1 MSDLNISKLETEIQ
15 VYSKIYYDGLS
26 ELVYNKKTYYPISD
40 EEFDDKL
47 MMLSN
52 LDPENEILSMTGFG
66 FDTIIADNNG
76 DKVNHEYPV
85 NGIAG
90 DRKKKSFKFTSELI
104 DEENYLSLKCDGGS
118 ITCTYE
124 NGSLVRI
131 VSRGN
136 GKVGTDVTNT
146 LKNIKSI
153 PTKISSTDKL
163 VIRGELIL
171 PVNTTLSGK
180 DNIRN
185 SANGIINTSSR
196 SLTEDELNQYIFIA
210 INIINETS
218 INYYTRINKMKL
230 LGFIVVPGFLV
241 NRSEVEY
248 TVNKMQNDSTMRSV
262 ELNNKL
268 WEIPIDGYVIVGNES
283 NDTYAYK
290 LDSTAKETKI
300 VKISWNKSSYGK
312 YFPTIYFE
320 KVNLDGANVQKASGG
335 SYNEISNKGW
345 GVGATI
351 LVVRSGGVIPYIKST
366 LNPSNDIPI
375 PENTVVRG
383 AHLFDKNHEVSE
395 LFFIRKIFN
404 KFIPDGYG
412 TDLWKRYNDS
422 YPITSLDEF
431 KDKVFNT
438 ESWIVMGG
446 RISTKKQ
453 YLACIQTINSIKLWK
468 KRFGSLLN
476 LANIE
481 GLGSKGIVSLK
492 NHYKT
497 IDNML
502 DNYDEKTIR
511 KLTNI
516 LVIKSLK
523 NGGKENLIKINNFF
537 KDSEYYE
544 TDYSEVKDSSL
555 QKIVLTNLIGSPL
568 TKKEIQDKLKGKVNF
583 VGSGKNAD
591 LCVYGKPNSST
602 YNEAQKH
609 NVPIIQVN
617 DWLRELNII

>member
-1 MSDLNISKLETEIQ
+1 MSDLDISKLETEIQ

-40 EEFDDKL
+40 EEFDEKL

-163 VIRGELIL
+163 VVRGELIL

-300 VKISWNKSSYGK
+300 VRISWNKSSYGK

-335 SYNEISNKGW
+335 SYNEISIKGW

-375 PENTVVRG
+375 PKNTVVRG
-383 AHLFDKNHEVSE
+383 AHLYDKDHEVSE
-395 LFFIRKIFN
+395 LFFIKKIFN

-422 YPITSLDEF
+422 YSTTSLDEF

-453 YLACIQTINSIKLWK
+453 YLACIQTINNIKLWK

-516 LVIKSLK
+516 LVIKSLR

-544 TDYSEVKDSSL
+544 TDHNEIKDDSL

-602 YNEAQKH
+602 YNEALKH